1 LTHQTVRRLG
11 QYSLIHVV
19 GRGSTGIVYKA
30 HDEKRD
36 RYVAVKTMDERFI
49 HNLALHE
56 SFYREAKLA
65 AKLRH
70 PHILRIYKLGQ
81 TNGELF
87 LAMELLDGKDLK
99 QILMEGS
106 VPKLEERIKW
116 MIQLTEALSFA
127 HSQGIIHCDIK
138 PGNLH
143 ICSDARLV
151 VMDFGIAK
159 AAAAPQVGA
168 TVGTPDYLS
177 PEQVLGVRT
186 DHRSDI
192 FSSGIVFYELL
203 TGKHPFRSKSLPST
217 IHRILNDTPAIPE
230 KLKPQIPARLGKLV
244 LRAMERNVN
253 ARYQNFEELLEELRA
268 V

>member
-1 LTHQTVRRLG
+1 
-11 QYSLIHVV
+11 
-19 GRGSTGIVYKA
+19 
-30 HDEKRD
+30 
-36 RYVAVKTMDERFI
+36 MDEQFI
-49 HNLALHE
+49 HNPDLHE

-70 PHILRIYKLGQ
+70 ANILRIYKLGKVK
-81 TNGELF
+81 GEVF

-99 QILMEGS
+99 QILAEGF
-106 VPKLEERIKW
+106 VPKLEQSIHW
-116 MIQLTEALSFA
+116 MTQLAQALSFA
-127 HSQGIIHCDIK
+127 HGHGIIHRDIK

-159 AAAAPQVGA
+159 AAATPQSGL

-177 PEQVLGVRT
+177 PEQILGVRA

-203 TGKHPFRSKSLPST
+203 TGKHPFRSRSLSST
-217 IHRILNDTPAIPE
+217 IHRILNDSPVIPE
-230 KLKPQIPARLGKLV
+230 NIQQQIPARLVKLV

-253 ARYQNFEELLEELRA
+253 SRYQSCEELLKDLQA